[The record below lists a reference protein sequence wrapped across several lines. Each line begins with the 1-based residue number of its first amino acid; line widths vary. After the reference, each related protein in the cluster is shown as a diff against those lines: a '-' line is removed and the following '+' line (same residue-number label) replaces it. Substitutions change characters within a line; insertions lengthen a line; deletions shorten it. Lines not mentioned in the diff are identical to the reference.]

1 MHQALTAHGLGTIFL
16 TFLHISG
23 QMGWKLM
30 AQNSKAYSVTPR
42 GGGGDNFEVTPTPH
56 APEGAHGKGGFPSP
70 GRTHIG

>member
-30 AQNSKAYSVTPR
+30 AQNSKAYSVTR
-42 GGGGDNFEVTPTPH
+42 GGGGEVITLKSHQPH
-56 APEGAHGKGGFPSP
+56 MHRKELMGREASLLP
-70 GRTHIG
+70 GELT

>member
-30 AQNSKAYSVTPR
+30 AQNSKAYSVTR
-42 GGGGDNFEVTPTPH
+42 GGWGE
-56 APEGAHGKGGFPSP
+56 
-70 GRTHIG
+70 R